1 MLTANEIL
9 EKINSYLDNLPY
21 TREPQSL
28 YEPVK
33 YALSMGGK
41 RIRPS
46 LMLMAYN
53 MFKDDPESILPTACA
68 IETYHNYTL
77 LHDDLMDNAAMRRG
91 MPTVHVKWDANTA
104 ILSGDSMLV
113 LAFQRM
119 MQCAP
124 DKLKPVLDLF
134 TETSLEIGE
143 GQQYDMDFESRTDV
157 TEDEYIEMIRLKTS
171 VLLACSLKLGAIQ
184 AGAPAADADNLYKF
198 GELMGLAFQLQDDHL
213 DVYGDPAVF
222 GKAIGGD
229 ILCNKKTYMLI
240 NAYNRAGDDM
250 RGELT
255 RWVTAEEFDPAEK
268 IAAVTAIYDK
278 VGIKELAEQKI
289 NYYFDQSRKYLAA
302 VNVPDERKAVLAGY
316 TDKMM
321 KRKS

>member
-104 ILSGDSMLV
+104 ILSGDSMLRDI
-113 LAFQRM
+113 AR
-119 MQCAP
+119 
-124 DKLKPVLDLF
+124 D
-134 TETSLEIGE
+134 
-143 GQQYDMDFESRTDV
+143 R
-157 TEDEYIEMIRLKTS
+157 RR
-171 VLLACSLKLGAIQ
+171 
-184 AGAPAADADNLYKF
+184 
-198 GELMGLAFQLQDDHL
+198 
-213 DVYGDPAVF
+213 PAVRH
-222 GKAIGGD
+222 GLRVAHRR
-229 ILCNKKTYMLI
+229 
-240 NAYNRAGDDM
+240 NRGRIHRDD
-250 RGELT
+250 T
-255 RWVTAEEFDPAEK
+255 P
-268 IAAVTAIYDK
+268 
-278 VGIKELAEQKI
+278 
-289 NYYFDQSRKYLAA
+289 
-302 VNVPDERKAVLAGY
+302 
-316 TDKMM
+316 
-321 KRKS
+321 